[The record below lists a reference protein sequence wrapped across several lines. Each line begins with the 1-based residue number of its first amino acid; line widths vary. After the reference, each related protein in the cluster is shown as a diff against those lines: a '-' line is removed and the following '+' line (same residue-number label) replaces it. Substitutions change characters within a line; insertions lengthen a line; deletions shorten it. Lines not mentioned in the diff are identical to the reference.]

1 MTTQNLAV
9 TQYVAKDEI
18 YLIAD
23 VKPTDKLIWISE
35 DGILIKRSY
44 APGEMSIVEDTSV
57 TVHLTTED
65 TGRLSVLG
73 STLSLQ
79 RLGNK
84 ENELL
89 FDGAITVTAGT
100 PPSFESAGPVELV
113 SNSWDDVTTNQNID
127 LGGKHNLIF
136 LNPANMMELNARL
149 SSAISLKTKRFIIK
163 NVGQGTVSVR
173 KPDNTEF
180 INLDPTEKVIVYAR
194 GLTHE
199 NDWQIIDS

>member
-9 TQYVAKDEI
+9 TQYIAKDEI

-79 RLGNK
+79 RLGDK

-100 PPSFESAGPVELV
+100 PPSIGPAVPVELV

-127 LGGKHNLIF
+127 LGAKHNLIF
-136 LNPANMMELNARL
+136 MNPNVAIELNARL
-149 SSAISLKTKRFIIK
+149 LSAISLKTKRHIIK

-180 INLDPTEKVIVYAR
+180 INLDPTEKVVVYAR
-194 GLTHE
+194 GLTNE